1 MRLVPGAPKE
11 PAMTLRPT
19 CPALRRV
26 GVTGAALLLT
36 AVLGGCGS
44 SSSSNTSAASA
55 GLSYD
60 SGSAT
65 AAQEPAVPVPAV
77 PAAGAPAAAAAP
89 ASADMSMNEL
99 RSAKTSSAAK
109 AQASHA
115 LAEGADKPAAKLGVP
130 DAALTGRSIVY
141 TAEESIQVA
150 DISRAVSSIEVA
162 VDAAGGLVA
171 KSERSGG
178 ATPDQATAD
187 LRLRI
192 PPGNFES
199 FLDRIGKL
207 GTVSDRTLT
216 GDDVTEQ
223 VVDVASRVATQRASV
238 DRVRALMAQ
247 ATSLKDVVALESQL
261 SQREADLEALLAKQ
275 NKLKD
280 QTDLATVTVHL
291 STPSKPAVV
300 APSTHRMGFITG
312 LGNGWDAFTGAAVAA
327 ATVLGTVL
335 PFALALAVFGVPLA
349 WLWLRVRRGAAARS
363 DVVG

>member
-1 MRLVPGAPKE
+1 MTNPIPSRR
-11 PAMTLRPT
+11 TLRR
-19 CPALRRV
+19 A
-26 GVTGAALLLT
+26 GVAGGVLLL
-36 AVLGGCGS
+36 AAALGGCGS
-44 SSSSNTSAASA
+44 SGSSDASA
-55 GLSYD
+55 SGAALSYTGD
-60 SGSAT
+60 
-65 AAQEPAVPVPAV
+65 AVPQAPAP
-77 PAAGAPAAAAAP
+77 PAMSAPAAAAPADATRSMNSMP
-89 ASADMSMNEL
+89 GASAT
-99 RSAKTSSAAK
+99 KAAK
-109 AQASHA
+109 AQASHR
-115 LAEGADKPAAKLGVP
+115 LAAGADAAAPKLGVP

-150 DISRAVSSIEVA
+150 DISHAVSAVEAA

-171 KSERSGG
+171 RSERSGG
-178 ATPDQATAD
+178 ATPDAATAD

-192 PPGNFES
+192 PPSNFES

-291 STPSKPAVV
+291 MTPPAKPTVV
-300 APSTHRMGFITG
+300 APTEHRMGFGTG

-327 ATVLGTVL
+327 ATVLGAVL
-335 PFALALAVFGVPLA
+335 PFALALAVLGPPLA
-349 WLWLRVRRGAAARS
+349 WLLVRLRRS
-363 DVVG
+363 RSAPVG

>member
-1 MRLVPGAPKE
+1 MTNPSPSRR
-11 PAMTLRPT
+11 TLRR
-19 CPALRRV
+19 A
-26 GVTGAALLLT
+26 GAAGGVLML
-36 AVLGGCGS
+36 AAALGGCGS
-44 SSSSNTSAASA
+44 SGSTDASA
-55 GLSYD
+55 
-60 SGSAT
+60 SG
-65 AAQEPAVPVPAV
+65 AAQSYTGDAGAQA
-77 PAAGAPAAAAAP
+77 PAAPAAAAPAAAAPAAAAAK
-89 ASADMSMNEL
+89 MSMNSL
-99 RSAKTSSAAK
+99 RTAAAAK
-109 AQASHA
+109 ATKAEASHR
-115 LAEGADKPAAKLGVP
+115 LAAGADAAAPKLGVP

-141 TAEESIQVA
+141 TAEESIQVT
-150 DISRAVSSIEVA
+150 DVSRAVSSVEAA

-178 ATPDQATAD
+178 AAPDSASAD

-192 PPGNFES
+192 PPSNFES

-291 STPSKPAVV
+291 STPPKVPAVV
-300 APSTHRMGFITG
+300 APPTHRMGFTTG
-312 LGNGWDAFTGAAVAA
+312 LGNGWDAFTGAAVGA
-327 ATVLGTVL
+327 ATVLGAVL
-335 PFALALAVFGVPLA
+335 PFALALALLGPPLA
-349 WLWLRVRRGAAARS
+349 WLALRLRRSATARS
-363 DVVG
+363 GSRAVASEQ